1 MRALAWFWG
10 VFLAALIAGA
20 ATLQVLGPPP
30 RAGAHR
36 SASLAA
42 IAPAASVA
50 PVAPV
55 APAAP
60 VAPVAAVLKPI
71 APPDPA
77 LLEPSPA
84 HDGTM
89 LPKIA
94 GGRLPRQVYA
104 LQPADGRSLDGAA
117 RIGLV
122 QAGVGLN
129 EADSLD
135 AIRTL
140 PSAVTLAVSPYATH
154 ADALLDAARQARH
167 ELLIS
172 LPLEPSG
179 WYVNDPGDHTLLA
192 GAPPEQNRMRLFWA
206 LSRIQGYVGATGA
219 LGDMRGERFASA
231 ADQMEGVL
239 DQLGG
244 RGLLYVDARIGA
256 GPLPHVWSRG
266 IDVVVDEPSGGA
278 EIDASLMRLEQVAR
292 DHGAALGLVGVVR
305 PGSTARIAAWAR
317 GLADRGAE
325 LAPVS
330 ALAEPPATQ

>member
-10 VFLAALIAGA
+10 VFVAALIAGA
-20 ATLQVLGPPP
+20 VTLQVLGPPP
-30 RAGAHR
+30 PAGGRR
-36 SASLAA
+36 SASQVAPLAA
-42 IAPAASVA
+42 VA
-50 PVAPV
+50 PQAR
-55 APAAP
+55 
-60 VAPVAAVLKPI
+60 PI

-89 LPKIA
+89 LPKA
-94 GGRLPRQVYA
+94 SGGRLPRQVYA
-104 LQPADGRSLDGAA
+104 LQSADGRSVDGAA

-140 PSAVTLAVSPYATH
+140 PAAVTLAVSPYATH

-266 IDVVVDEPSGGA
+266 IDVVVDEQPGGA
-278 EIDASLMRLEQVAR
+278 EIDASLTRLEQVAR
-292 DHGAALGLVGVVR
+292 DRGAALGLVGVVR

-317 GLADRGAE
+317 GLADRGAT